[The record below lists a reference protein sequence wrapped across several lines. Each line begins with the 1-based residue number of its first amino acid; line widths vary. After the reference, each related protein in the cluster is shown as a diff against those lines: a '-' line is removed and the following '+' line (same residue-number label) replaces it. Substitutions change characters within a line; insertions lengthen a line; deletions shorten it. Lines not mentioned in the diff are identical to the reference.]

1 MTETFAA
8 TTRLLESEVEDG
20 LFTRGA
26 QVSVWVDGEPA
37 ASLALGD
44 DGTGRPMSTST
55 VSRVY
60 CTIKPVTAVAV
71 ARQIDAGV
79 LDLDEPL
86 AGHLSEVRSLADGA
100 VTLRHVLTHTA
111 GLHLPMALE
120 LELVAPDQRNA
131 RIDATDRPRHWRV
144 GLDAAYSEDVGWRL
158 LGRLLEAVT
167 GEPLGSHLR
176 ATVLDPLG
184 MTDTWIGMTPEEYE
198 ALLPRLGVSHDMRG
212 LQSYPLL
219 LERGVRMCTDVNP
232 AHGGYSTADDLA
244 RFYAALLAQLDGAGS
259 ADLPAAETL
268 ATFTSSQR
276 PPTEDLVLGRPCEYG
291 LGFMTVLDGHAF
303 GRSPS
308 PSAFGH
314 SGNVGSSFA
323 FADPAHDLAV
333 AVVFNGLVDHE
344 SAFLRRPALVRAI
357 YRDLDLAGI
366 DDEPREPA
374 VLPRHRWRRR
384 R

>member
-1 MTETFAA
+1 
-8 TTRLLESEVEDG
+8 
-20 LFTRGA
+20 
-26 QVSVWVDGEPA
+26 
-37 ASLALGD
+37 
-44 DGTGRPMSTST
+44 
-55 VSRVY
+55 
-60 CTIKPVTAVAV
+60 
-71 ARQIDAGV
+71 
-79 LDLDEPL
+79 
-86 AGHLSEVRSLADGA
+86 
-100 VTLRHVLTHTA
+100 
-111 GLHLPMALE
+111 
-120 LELVAPDQRNA
+120 
-131 RIDATDRPRHWRV
+131 
-144 GLDAAYSEDVGWRL
+144 DAAYSEDVGWRL

-219 LERGVRMCTDVNP
+219 LERGGRMCTDVNP

-244 RFYAALLAQLDGAGS
+244 RFYAALLGQLDGGES
-259 ADLPAAETL
+259 PHLPRAETL

-291 LGFMTVLDGHAF
+291 LGFMTALDGHAF

-323 FADPAHDLAV
+323 WADPEHDLAV
-333 AVVFNGLVDHE
+333 GVLLNGVVDPD
-344 SAFLRRPALVRAI
+344 SAFLRRPALVRAV
-357 YRDLDLAGI
+357 YADLEALE
-366 DDEPREPA
+366 DDGDELEAVAPDEAPA
-374 VLPRHRWRRR
+374 RGGWRRLLGR
-384 R
+384 